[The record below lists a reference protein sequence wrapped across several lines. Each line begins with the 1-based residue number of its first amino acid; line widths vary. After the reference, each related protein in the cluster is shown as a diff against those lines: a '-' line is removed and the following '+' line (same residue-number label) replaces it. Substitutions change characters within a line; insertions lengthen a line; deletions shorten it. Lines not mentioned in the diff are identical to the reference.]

1 MFTVNKMWNI
11 TQSQLMLIN
20 IKGGNFL
27 KEIHQ
32 GKATSKHSSINI
44 RIGYGLVYIRAE
56 N

>member
-1 MFTVNKMWNI
+1 MWNI
-11 TQSQLMLIN
+11 TQSQMMLIN
-20 IKGGNFL
+20 IKVENFS

-32 GKATSKHSSINI
+32 GKATSKQSNINI